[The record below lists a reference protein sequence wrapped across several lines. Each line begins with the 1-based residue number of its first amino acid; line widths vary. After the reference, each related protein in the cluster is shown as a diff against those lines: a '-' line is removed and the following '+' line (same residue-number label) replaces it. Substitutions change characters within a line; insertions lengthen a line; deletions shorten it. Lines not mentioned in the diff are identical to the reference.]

1 MIGHDIWW
9 LRRKTH
15 VSDVTNVSIGVVSL
29 MECSQGPLLVVCGRG
44 ASHVKNGANGEDFRP
59 KVSFPQRTSGYNL
72 KGSPLPISRADG
84 AH

>member
-1 MIGHDIWW
+1 MIWGHSEPPESVVSGWW

-72 KGSPLPISRADG
+72 KKWV
-84 AH
+84 